1 MKIFFPHCAFESCL
15 LRAIFIFCKSG
26 AKLMFFP
33 TVPPLFV
40 QIDLAS
46 TILLDVHYVYYEQ
59 KISFPNM
66 LEISIYECSIQ
77 GHAKHI

>member
-1 MKIFFPHCAFESCL
+1 
-15 LRAIFIFCKSG
+15 
-26 AKLMFFP
+26 MFFP

-40 QIDLAS
+40 QIDLAP

-77 GHAKHI
+77 GHAKHTVGKKKLLALCTVFLARKFQVC